1 MQINNKRI
9 FIGKFIMKI
18 LSVLL
23 TAAILIG
30 SCKPKDGS
38 TVTEVLNKDS
48 AVNKIQPQ
56 VSTASVKELLLK
68 KWNITDAYPS
78 PESPDEKLEM
88 LKTVIEF
95 TSNGKVMVTSST
107 GTNQEATFTLT
118 MDDKYILST
127 DKGKDKSDSISI
139 EEINANKLVLLSFKD
154 KTRITLAPQK

>member
-1 MQINNKRI
+1 MQKNNKRI
-9 FIGKFIMKI
+9 FSGKFIMKI
-18 LSVLL
+18 LSALL

-48 AVNKIQPQ
+48 SANKTQQ
-56 VSTASVKELLLK
+56 QESTASTKDLLFK
-68 KWNITDAYPS
+68 KWRITDAFPG

-95 TSNGKVMVTSST
+95 TSDGKVMVTGSG

-118 MDDKYILST
+118 TDDKYILST

-139 EEINANKLVLLSFKD
+139 EMINTNKLVLLSLKD